1 MLNAMTFNIAPAI
14 AALDPIHQGAVITVL
29 GMSIVFSG
37 LLLLFLVVY
46 FMKDIVELANK
57 MANSFLGRSSSK
69 DSAEGIKDQKPVK
82 SMTGEEAAAICM
94 ALILY
99 QKLHMDEGQQRIT
112 FESPAEAVSPWA
124 LSGKVKHL
132 QKFSYPSFPRSL
144 DKNKFN
150 RLSRM

>member
-1 MLNAMTFNIAPAI
+1 MRNIAPAI
-14 AALDPIHQGAVITVL
+14 TTMEPMQQGAVITVL

-46 FMKDIVELANK
+46 FMKDIVELAK
-57 MANSFLGRSSSK
+57 KTANSFMGRSSSK
-69 DSAEGIKDQKPVK
+69 ESAESTKDQKPVK

-124 LSGKVKHL
+124 LSGKVRHL
-132 QKFSYPSFPRSL
+132 QKFSPPSFPQYF
-144 DKNKFN
+144 DENKFN
-150 RLSRM
+150 RLS